1 MLLRLPV
8 LCTLTFLVA
17 TCDVNTGYADEAV
30 KVPILV
36 NIVKGTT
43 RAPEDADPNHT
54 ARPTMEKL
62 KKSISEAVTG
72 ARDVL
77 KGAGVE
83 PAFDPDKDIQEA
95 ENPDGSKGP
104 EMNGAYDKETLGK
117 VDEAADKE
125 LQKRFGGP
133 PTRGFKIYVALSIKN
148 RPAGEDGV
156 SYSAKDDPGFSII
169 EAGELEARL
178 LAHEI
183 GHGLGCL
190 DDTDRK
196 GALMNPKGTKTDKDL
211 SDEEKKKLMA
221 CAKKREK

>member
-1 MLLRLPV
+1 MLMRWPV
-8 LCTLTFLVA
+8 VGTFTLLA
-17 TCDVNTGYADEAV
+17 ASCDVNIGYADEGV
-30 KVPILV
+30 KVPILM
-36 NIVKGTT
+36 NILKGTT
-43 RAPEDADPNHT
+43 RAPDDAEPAHT
-54 ARPTMEKL
+54 NRPTLEKL
-62 KKSISEAVTG
+62 KKSIGEAVKG
-72 ARDVL
+72 AGDIL

-83 PAFDPDKDIQEA
+83 PTFDPDKDIQEV

-104 EMNGAYDKETLGK
+104 EMNGNYDKETIGK

-125 LQKRFGGP
+125 LQKKFGGP
-133 PTRGFKIYVALSIKN
+133 PTKGFKIYVALSLKN

-156 SYSAKDDPGFSII
+156 SYSGKDEPGFSII

-211 SDEEKKKLMA
+211 SDEEKKKLKE